1 MWSTPPAS
9 TTQSVTVGGGANTNL
24 GYSCNAFNPA
34 VSMSNAMNDIE
45 NSAENISESILSN
58 ATSAIGAFPMYEL
71 EKASPEL
78 YNLIQNSMTEAQDTF
93 NISTKSCQ
101 DSLRDIRNGKSP
113 YEDWFP
119 SPIRKAGCNTP
130 MPPKKIKRLMSIMP
144 KRHCTKP
151 STIRRAMVS

>member
-1 MWSTPPAS
+1 MGGGSLWSTPPAS

-71 EKASPEL
+71 EKGFA
-78 YNLIQNSMTEAQDTF
+78 
-93 NISTKSCQ
+93 
-101 DSLRDIRNGKSP
+101 
-113 YEDWFP
+113 
-119 SPIRKAGCNTP
+119 
-130 MPPKKIKRLMSIMP
+130 
-144 KRHCTKP
+144 
-151 STIRRAMVS
+151 RAL